1 MPDNAFGV
9 APQIWQK
16 IQQLRL
22 LDDLLMQT
30 AMDGFIPGVE
40 LILRIILDMPELTV
54 TELTVQKL
62 LPHVLSRK
70 VTLDVK
76 AVDAEGQHYNIEVQR
91 SDSGATPRRPRYHSA
106 LMDVQFLQ
114 KGMKV
119 AALPESYVVFITEND
134 VLGAGLPVYH
144 IDRVVA
150 ETGKLFD
157 DGAHIVYANGAYK
170 ADDAVGH
177 LMADFRARDPDEMHY
192 SVLAE
197 QVRTVKSN
205 QKGVREMS
213 QVLLEMRQEGYDEG
227 YGEGYG
233 KAVAKL
239 LLRMMLRN
247 DWTLQQA
254 MEVAGIPLEEKAH
267 FEELI
272 AALPEG

>member
-1 MPDNAFGV
+1 
-9 APQIWQK
+9 
-16 IQQLRL
+16 
-22 LDDLLMQT
+22 
-30 AMDGFIPGVE
+30 
-40 LILRIILDMPELTV
+40 
-54 TELTVQKL
+54 
-62 LPHVLSRK
+62 
-70 VTLDVK
+70 
-76 AVDAEGQHYNIEVQR
+76 
-91 SDSGATPRRPRYHSA
+91 
-106 LMDVQFLQ
+106 
-114 KGMKV
+114 
-119 AALPESYVVFITEND
+119 
-134 VLGAGLPVYH
+134 
-144 IDRVVA
+144 
-150 ETGKLFD
+150 
-157 DGAHIVYANGAYK
+157 
-170 ADDAVGH
+170 
-177 LMADFRARDPDEMHY
+177 MHY